1 MRCGHCN
8 GEKYRRL
15 IEKGFPSTFQTVVFK
30 QKCIFVM
37 FDRKV
42 KTHISNRFFKIFFYC
57 LYGDIDSAAS
67 ENLKN
72 NSENAKI
79 YTNI

>member
-1 MRCGHCN
+1 
-8 GEKYRRL
+8 
-15 IEKGFPSTFQTVVFK
+15 
-30 QKCIFVM
+30 M